1 MSFSKN
7 IIGKGFIAKNLSK
20 ISKEIIQSKIIIY
33 AAGISN
39 SNTESKKDLIRE
51 INSFNKF
58 SKINKRKKLLFISTA
73 DVTNN
78 LKNRSKYVKNKIKIE
93 KSIKKNFKN
102 FIIVRIPQIIG
113 KSKNKNTL
121 INFFYNKIKSRK
133 TIKLLLNVDRNLLD
147 IDDIIKM
154 IKVIIMNNKINKK
167 VITLSNKYFIQPI
180 DIIKIFEKTLKIKA
194 KYNFKKTKK
203 QNWNLHFKKNI
214 KYFSNA
220 KIKFDKYYFSKTIKK
235 YY

>member
-39 SNTESKKDLIRE
+39 SNTESKKDLVRE

-58 SKINKRKKLLFISTA
+58 SKINKRKKILFISTA

-121 INFFYNKIKSRK
+121 INFFYNKIKSKK

>member
-58 SKINKRKKLLFISTA
+58 SKINKRKKMLFISTA

>member
-20 ISKEIIQSKIIIY
+20 ISREIIQSKIIIY

-39 SNTESKKDLIRE
+39 SNTESRKDLVRE

-58 SKINKRKKLLFISTA
+58 SKINKRKKILFISTA

-180 DIIKIFEKTLKIKA
+180 DIIRIFEKTLKISA